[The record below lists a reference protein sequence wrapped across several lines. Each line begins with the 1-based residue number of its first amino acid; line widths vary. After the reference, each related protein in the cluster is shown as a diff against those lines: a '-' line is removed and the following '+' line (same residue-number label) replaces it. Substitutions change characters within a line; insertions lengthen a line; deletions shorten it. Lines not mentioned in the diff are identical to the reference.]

1 VIVCSELENRS
12 TEKELNNQVSNSKSG
27 AVDMNEEEFQKFLR
41 TGGRSQSAIKRCVS
55 YAREFEQYLRDCK
68 SGKGLEEANA
78 EDLEDFVEWIEK
90 KPKTS
95 AKTYLWALRY
105 YYEYVLNELMCNVAS
120 ELRQR
125 RIKRVPFALKR
136 FRGVNPEY
144 LKKLATVGIRD
155 VEQMLEVGRTMN
167 GRQELSS
174 KTGIPLDGI
183 LELVKLCDLARI
195 PGVKGIRARLYHGAG
210 VDNIKKMAEWDP
222 KALRAMLIEFVDRTG
237 FDGMAPL
244 PKEAG
249 FSVEKAEKLP
259 KIVEY

>member
-105 YYEYVLNELMCNVAS
+105 YYEYALNELMCNVAS